1 MESFL
6 GLAFIFI
13 CLVCLAVVIFW
24 LIKNFEKKL
33 LSYLSGELQ
42 KKQEETIKQAIKEEN
57 QSHREEFRRNS
68 QALREEVN
76 DSILKNT
83 GSLRES
89 LEKKLTDLTEQ
100 NKKDQGSL
108 REEVFNQLDKVS
120 SSVHQNNAE
129 LKNVVD
135 QKMSQLTEQNKK
147 DQGSLREEVFNQLDK
162 VSSSVHQ
169 NNAELK
175 NAVDQ
180 KMTQLTEQNKKD
192 QSSLREEVFNQL
204 DKVSSS
210 VHQNNTE
217 LKNVVDQKMSQ
228 LTEQNKKD
236 QEALKTEVGKQLDQ
250 VRETV
255 NEKLQGTLEKR
266 LQNAFSQ
273 VDEKLVQLHRG
284 LGEIQN
290 LSGNVK
296 GLTQLMSNVK
306 SRGIWGE
313 IQLGRILEDIFSPHQ
328 YIKNAQV
335 KKDSH
340 ERVEYAVKMP
350 GRNKT
355 DFVLLSIDAKFPLED
370 YQRLIEA
377 TQKENQIENIERYRK
392 NLKDIIKKEAQNI
405 SKKYINPP
413 MTTDFAILFLPTESL
428 YAEVLSQPG
437 LSESLQKQ
445 YKVLITGPTTLTAL
459 LLSLSVGFQTLAIE
473 KKSTQV
479 VRLLAAVKSQFGNF
493 VTLLEKTEKK
503 ISSASQEIGRVTEK
517 SKKIQHKLEG
527 MHQIEQISSSEAS
540 DLLQIPLDSDSDSD
554 SDNKNV

>member
-6 GLAFIFI
+6 GLVFIFI

-57 QSHREEFRRNS
+57 QSHREEYHRNS

-89 LEKKLTDLTEQ
+89 LEKKLTDLIEQ

-120 SSVHQNNAE
+120 SSVH
-129 LKNVVD
+129 K
-135 QKMSQLTEQNKK
+135 
-147 DQGSLREEVFNQLDK
+147 
-162 VSSSVHQ
+162 
-169 NNAELK
+169 
-175 NAVDQ
+175 
-180 KMTQLTEQNKKD
+180 
-192 QSSLREEVFNQL
+192 
-204 DKVSSS
+204 
-210 VHQNNTE
+210 NNTE

-313 IQLGRILEDIFSPHQ
+313 VQLGRILEDIFPHHQ

-350 GRNKT
+350 GRSENKN

-377 TQKENQIENIERYRK
+377 TQKENQIDNIEHYRK

-540 DLLQIPLDSDSDSD
+540 DLLQIPLDSDSNSDSD